1 MPLIDWTDK
10 MSVGVEE
17 IDEQHKKLVGII
29 NHLHDS
35 LKTNSF
41 KEELK
46 IIFME
51 LIDYTKYH
59 FEAEEKIMEEAGYED
74 LEAHKKQHQKFVNK
88 LLRMK
93 DRCYMGKE
101 EISVELSSFLS
112 SWMLGHIL
120 RSDKDYTE
128 VVLNSDWYKNQNKSA
143 A

>member
-17 IDEQHKKLVGII
+17 IDSQHKKLVDVI
-29 NHLHDS
+29 NLLHDS

-46 IIFME
+46 TIFAE

-59 FEAEEKIMEEAGYED
+59 FTTEEKIMEEAGYED
-74 LEAHKKQHQKFVNK
+74 LEVHKKQHQKFVNK

-93 DRCYMGKE
+93 ERCYMGEK

-112 SWMLGHIL
+112 GWMIGHIL
-120 RSDKDYTE
+120 HSDKNYKE
-128 VVLNSDWYKNQNKSA
+128 VVLNSDWYKNYGKSA
-143 A
+143 

>member
-112 SWMLGHIL
+112 SWMIGHIL

>member
-74 LEAHKKQHQKFVNK
+74 LESHKKQHQKFVNK